1 MAGKKSRN
9 TEIPDLSVVEKERKR
24 LHGRSRFSGILNS
37 TIAILLVVAAVA
49 VLVSSLWMP
58 VLEIYGSSMNP
69 LLADG
74 NIVVLNKTSNIEKG
88 DVIAFYYNN
97 KILVKRVIATGG
109 DWITIDDN
117 GTVAVNDEVLD
128 EPYVDSPAL
137 GQCNITFPYQVP
149 EESYFVMGDHR
160 SVSIDS
166 RSKQIGCI
174 RDEQIVGKIR
184 LRIWPLNELAWIS

>member
-1 MAGKKSRN
+1 MDKERKEV
-9 TEIPDLSVVEKERKR
+9 EIPDLSVVAKERKR

-37 TIAILLVVAAVA
+37 TIAILLVVAAAA
-49 VLVSSLWMP
+49 VLISTLWMP

-69 LLADG
+69 LLKDG
-74 NIVVLNKTSNIEKG
+74 NIVILNKTSNLKQG

-97 KILVKRVIATGG
+97 KILVKRIIATGG
-109 DWITIDDN
+109 DWVNMDEN
-117 GTVAVNDEVLD
+117 GNVAVNDKVLD

-137 GQCNITFPYQVP
+137 GQCDITFPYQVP

-166 RSKQIGCI
+166 RSKQIGCV
-174 RDEQIVGKIR
+174 RQEQVVGKIDF
-184 LRIWPLNELAWIS
+184 RIWPLKKMKWIS